1 MKTLRIY
8 PSSINDRFLDEAV
21 ETLRDG
27 GVIVYPTDTLYAVG
41 CNALDNRAIERV
53 CRLKGINP
61 LKQELSVVCADMS
74 QASEYARIDNVAFRI
89 LKDCLPGPYTFLL
102 PASTRL
108 PKVFKGRKVVGIRI
122 PDNEIPREIA
132 RRLGNPVLSTS
143 ITFDPDVPE
152 EGSEPVAIA
161 SRYEDVADLMIDG
174 GEGSVI
180 PSTVVGLT
188 DSRSPEIIRPG
199 AGDF

>member
-152 EGSEPVAIA
+152 
-161 SRYEDVADLMIDG
+161 
-174 GEGSVI
+174 
-180 PSTVVGLT
+180 
-188 DSRSPEIIRPG
+188 
-199 AGDF
+199 